1 VFERFTELAKR
12 AVAAS
17 QDAALALGH
26 DFIGTEH
33 LLLGLA
39 CTAGTAS
46 VVLEEHG
53 VELLRARQETVRLL
67 EEAGVA
73 ATGGQAA
80 KDALS
85 SIGID
90 VAQIQRRADDT
101 FGPGAFRFPRP
112 AFTPRARKVLELTSR
127 EAQALGHQSIGT
139 EHLLLGLLA
148 EGQGVAIQVL
158 TALGA
163 EPAALREAVLARVAR
178 RAS

>member
-1 VFERFTELAKR
+1 MFERFTELAKR
-12 AVAAS
+12 AVSAS
-17 QDAALALGH
+17 QDAALALRH

-39 CTAGTAS
+39 STAGTAS
-46 VVLEEHG
+46 EVLRQHG
-53 VELLRARQETVRLL
+53 VGLEQARVETVRLL
-67 EEAGVA
+67 REAGVPEA
-73 ATGGQAA
+73 GGQAA

-90 VAQIQRRADDT
+90 ITEIQRRAEEN

-112 AFTPRARKVLELTSR
+112 GFTPRARKVLELTWR
-127 EAQALGHQSIGT
+127 ESKALGHQHIDT

-148 EGQGVAIQVL
+148 EGDGVAIHVL

-163 EPAALREAVLARVAR
+163 DRTTLRDAVLVRVDR
-178 RAS
+178 QAS

>member
-12 AVAAS
+12 AVTAA
-17 QDAALALGH
+17 QDGALALGH

-39 CTAGTAS
+39 TTAGTAGEI
-46 VVLEEHG
+46 LREHG
-53 VELLRARQETVRLL
+53 VEPGRARVETVRLL

-73 ATGGQAA
+73 STGGQAA

-90 VAQIQRRADDT
+90 VTEIQRRADDA
-101 FGPGAFRFPRP
+101 FGPGVFRFPRP
-112 AFTPRARKVLELTSR
+112 AFTPRAKRTLQLTLR
-127 EAQALGHQSIGT
+127 EALALGHSHIDT

-148 EGQGVAIQVL
+148 EGDGVAIQVL

-163 EPAALREAVLARVAR
+163 ETEALREAVLTRLTR
-178 RAS
+178 HAS

>member
-46 VVLEEHG
+46 EV
-53 VELLRARQETVRLL
+53 LRAHGIELTQVREATVRLL
-67 EEAGVA
+67 EEAGVT
-73 ATGGQAA
+73 ATRGRAA

-90 VAQIQRRADDT
+90 VAEIQRRADDA

-112 AFTPRARKVLELTSR
+112 AFTPRARKVLELTLR
-127 EAQALGHQSIGT
+127 EAQALGHQHIST
-139 EHLLLGLLA
+139 EHLLLALLT
-148 EGQGVAIQVL
+148 EGHGVAIQVL
-158 TALGA
+158 TTLGTQTTT
-163 EPAALREAVLARVAR
+163 LREAVLARVAQ

>member
-1 VFERFTELAKR
+1 MFERFTELAKR
-12 AVAAS
+12 AVTAS

-39 CTAGTAS
+39 ATAGTAGE
-46 VVLEEHG
+46 VLRERG
-53 VELLRARQETVRLL
+53 LELGRARGETVLL

-73 ATGGQAA
+73 ATGGRQA

-90 VAQIQRRADDT
+90 ADEIQRRADDS

-112 AFTPRARKVLELTSR
+112 AFTPRAKKTLELTYR
-127 EAQALGHQSIGT
+127 EAQALGNQYIDT

-148 EGQGVAIQVL
+148 EGEGVAIQVL
-158 TALGA
+158 TALGV
-163 EPAALREAVLARVAR
+163 ETVALRQAVLARITQQ
-178 RAS
+178 AS

>member
-1 VFERFTELAKR
+1 MFERFTELARR

-17 QDAALALGH
+17 QEAALAMGH

-39 CTAGTAS
+39 ATAGTAGE
-46 VVLEEHG
+46 VLREQG
-53 VELLRARQETVRLL
+53 VALERAREETERLL
-67 EEAGVA
+67 AEAGVA

-90 VAQIQRRADDT
+90 VAEIQRRADES
-101 FGPGAFRFPRP
+101 FGPGRFRFPRP
-112 AFTPRARKVLELTSR
+112 AFTPRAKRTLRLTLR
-127 EAQALGHQSIGT
+127 ETLVLGHRRIDK

-148 EGQGVAIQVL
+148 EGEGVAIQVL
-158 TALGA
+158 TALGV
-163 EPAALREAVLARVAR
+163 ETGALREAVLARMTR
-178 RAS
+178 QAS